1 MAFVHCPNCKKI
13 VGNAG
18 PSDDEHTSKVL
29 RDHAP
34 QCRGP
39 MERLDALELE
49 NVALKENVAQLHA
62 RLDRLEQHYGGHRH
76 KGRPRPDIGPN
87 VSDVDGELVTPAFEP

>member
-18 PSDDEHTSKVL
+18 PDDGEHTSKVL
-29 RDHAP
+29 REHEP

-49 NVALKENVAQLHA
+49 NVALKENVAQLHV
-62 RLDRLEQHYGGHRH
+62 RLGQLEALYALHTH
-76 KGRPRPDIGPN
+76 DA
-87 VSDVDGELVTPAFEP
+87 S